1 MTRLPPRH
9 EALRL
14 LRRLRHLLGRR
25 RFERDLDDELRFHME
40 MSSAQHATRGHAP
53 ADLDAF
59 THKEFGS
66 MARYKEEVRDARG
79 LTFVDDLGR
88 DIRFAFRTLLRTP
101 GFTLVALITFAL
113 GIGANTAIF
122 SVVNAVLIRPLPYPN
137 AGRVVRLFETM
148 QEQPG
153 FSSVNYLNFQDWKR
167 SATNSFERIAPYYVS
182 TMMME
187 GEGEPE
193 RLREGVITADVLP
206 ILGTKPMLGRA
217 FVPDDEVRGKNRV
230 IILGEAL
237 WRRRF
242 ASDQSVVGKTVTL
255 EGAPYTVIG
264 VMPRG
269 FNFPAGPRAVD
280 VYGPFVPPQQ
290 AVDPRARGWHWLQV
304 VGLLKPGV
312 SIERAD
318 VELKQAAA
326 RIAVAEP
333 TSMKGRSTAVVSMQ
347 EALVGDIRRML
358 YILLGSVFLVLLIA
372 CANVANLLL
381 ARNAARKKDVAV
393 RVALGASRGQ
403 LARQFLT
410 ESIVLALVGATLGL
424 GVCWSLLKVLV
435 TLGPQTLPVGTQ
447 IPMDLRVMLVLLGAA
462 MLCGVAFGVA
472 PALQLSSE
480 SVSSGLAGLTVK
492 TTSGGEMRRFRSG
505 LVIAQVALSLMLLV
519 GAGLLMRG
527 FVALQSTDPG
537 LVADRVLTARV
548 AVPRRFLQ
556 GGIET
561 DRLLRPLLQNVRAI
575 PGVSAAGV
583 TSLLPIDQFGNNAS
597 FWVDRKVW
605 PANANEPLF
614 EVRTISPG
622 FLAAMGI
629 KLKAGRDFI
638 ESDDTTGSRKTIIN
652 EAAAQLMMPGEN
664 PIGRHLLQGNPSNH
678 TDFEIIGLVSSVRQS
693 GLDVAPKPEMYT
705 PYADS
710 RADWWG
716 GEMSLVVK
724 TRVPETSV
732 ISQVRQAT
740 KDVARDVALTNVR
753 TMDEVIDES
762 LSGRKLTLALF
773 AIFAGVALAL
783 AVSGLYGVIYY
794 LVTQRTRE
802 IGIRVALGADKR
814 RIVRLVLGQ
823 GAALV
828 AAGIAGGLLG
838 AFLFS
843 RMLNNLVYGVGTR
856 DPVTFTVVPVV
867 LAGVAMLATAF
878 PAWRASRVDPVIAL
892 RAE

>member
-1 MTRLPPRH
+1 MTRLPPVR

-14 LRRLRHLLGRR
+14 LRRLRHLIGRR

-40 MSSAQHATRGHAP
+40 MSAAHHATLGYSP
-53 ADLDAF
+53 AEVRAL
-59 THKEFGS
+59 THREFGS
-66 MARYKEEVRDARG
+66 MSRYKEEVRDARG
-79 LTFVDDLGR
+79 LTFVDEVTRNL
-88 DIRFAFRTLLRTP
+88 RFGLRALVRTP
-101 GFTLVALITFAL
+101 GFTLIALITFAL

-122 SVVNAVLIRPLPYPN
+122 SIVNAVLLRPLPFPN

-148 QEQPG
+148 QDQPG
-153 FSSVNYLNFQDWKR
+153 HGSVNYLNLQDWKR
-167 SATNSFERIAPYYVS
+167 SATTSFERIAPYYVS
-182 TMMME
+182 TLLMD
-187 GEGEPE
+187 GDGEPE
-193 RLREGVITADVLP
+193 RLREGVIAADVLP

-230 IILGEAL
+230 VILGEAL

-242 ASDQSVVGKTVTL
+242 GSNPNVVGKTVTL
-255 EGAPYTVIG
+255 EGTPFTIIG

-269 FNFPAGPRAVD
+269 FNFPAGPRPVD
-280 VYGPFVPPQQ
+280 LYGPFVPPQQ
-290 AVDPRARGWHWLQV
+290 ALDPRARGWHWLQV
-304 VGLLKPGV
+304 VGLLKPGA

-318 VELKQAAA
+318 AELKQAAA

-333 TSMKGRSTAVVSMQ
+333 SSMKGRSTAVVSMQ

-358 YILLGSVFLVLLIA
+358 YVLLGSVFLVLVIA

-393 RVALGASRGQ
+393 RVALGASRAQ

-410 ESIVLALVGATLGL
+410 ESILLALTGAILGL
-424 GVCWSLLKVLV
+424 GVCWALLKLLV

-447 IPMDLRVMLVLLGAA
+447 IPIDLRVMLVLLGAA
-462 MLCGVAFGVA
+462 VLCGLAFGVA

-492 TTSGGEMRRFRSG
+492 TTAGGEMRRFRSA
-505 LVIAQVALSLMLLV
+505 LVMVQVALSLMLLV

-537 LVADRVLTARV
+537 LVTERVLTARV

-561 DRLLRPLLQNVRAI
+561 DRLLRPLLQNVRAV
-575 PGVSAAGV
+575 PGVSEAGL
-583 TSLLPIDQFGNNAS
+583 TSLLPIDQFGSSAS
-597 FWVDRKVW
+597 FWVDRKDW
-605 PANANEPLF
+605 PANASEPLF

-629 KLKAGRDFI
+629 KLKAGRDFT
-638 ESDDTTGSRKTIIN
+638 EADDTTGSLKTIIN
-652 EAAAQLMMPGEN
+652 EAAAQLLMPGES
-664 PIGRHLLQGNPSNH
+664 PIGRHLLQGNPTQH
-678 TDFEIIGLVSSVRQS
+678 IDFEIIGVASNVRQS

-705 PYADS
+705 PYADL

-716 GEMSLVVK
+716 GDMSLVVK
-724 TRVPETSV
+724 TKVPETSV

-740 KDVARDVALTNVR
+740 MNVARDVALTNIR
-753 TMDEVIDES
+753 TMDDVVDES

-773 AIFAGVALAL
+773 AVFAGVALAL

-823 GAALV
+823 SAVLV
-828 AAGIAGGLLG
+828 GAGIAGGLLG

-843 RMLNNLVYGVGTR
+843 KMLNKLVYGVGTH
-856 DPVTFTVVPVV
+856 DPVTFIAVPVV
-867 LAGVAMLATAF
+867 LAVAALAATAF
-878 PAWRASRVDPVIAL
+878 PAWRAVRVDPVIAL